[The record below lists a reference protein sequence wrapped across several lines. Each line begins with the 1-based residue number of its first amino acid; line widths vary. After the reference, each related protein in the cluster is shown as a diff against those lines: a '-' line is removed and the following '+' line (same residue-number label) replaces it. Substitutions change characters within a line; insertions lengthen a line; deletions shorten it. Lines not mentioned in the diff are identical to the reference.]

1 MLTCEAF
8 TILGRH
14 SLYWSLLGAPP
25 GVLQPLLGLS
35 LCPWHTQVEESE
47 VTCEMLIGVTGGGRV
62 PPLTGELLEAGG
74 KQSWS
79 TSVGTENTV
88 WDLLPRARA
97 RAGEQVVT
105 ETGFLDRGGPGLF
118 GVLSV
123 PPRR

>member
-1 MLTCEAF
+1 MLTREAF
-8 TILGRH
+8 TVLGRH
-14 SLYWSLLGAPP
+14 SLCWSLLGAPL

-35 LCPWHTQVEESE
+35 LCPWHTQVKESE
-47 VTCEMLIGVTGGGRV
+47 VTCEMFIGVTGGGRV

-74 KQSWS
+74 KQSWNK
-79 TSVGTENTV
+79 SVGTENAV

-97 RAGEQVVT
+97 GQQVVT
-105 ETGFLDRGGPGLF
+105 ETAFLDRGGPGLF